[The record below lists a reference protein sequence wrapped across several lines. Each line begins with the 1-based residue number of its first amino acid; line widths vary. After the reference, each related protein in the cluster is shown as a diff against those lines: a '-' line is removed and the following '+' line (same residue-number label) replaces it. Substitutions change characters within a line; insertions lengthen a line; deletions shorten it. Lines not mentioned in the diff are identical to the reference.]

1 MTFTLLFSLCG
12 AGFALLQLLAPA
24 TALPI
29 ARSTSS
35 STLVALQFA
44 NVLEQLE
51 STFYAQ
57 ALQKFNQSDFTA
69 AGFASAQVPLQQFQ
83 AIFQDE
89 ATHTTTLQLAI
100 NALGGQTISNCTFNV
115 ASLLTDVPTMVA
127 AARLVENVG
136 VSAYLGALT
145 LINDTVLSTAA
156 ATIMTVEARHQTIL
170 NVLAGGTAIPQA
182 FDVALNPSEI
192 LALTGG
198 LISGCNLGIP
208 ANVPL
213 KVNNSGPLQAG
224 TKLNFTSTALNG
236 TTPVQNLSC
245 QFLAGGLPVAI
256 SQPLSDC
263 SVPANVT
270 GSMLVFVTNSSQPLA
285 NNIRDAAT
293 GTIVA
298 GPTMIFIDNQQDALA
313 IAARPGLNSTM
324 ITSSTSHATTS
335 FAAPTTVT
343 LTPATP
349 STVASGTVTSV
360 VTSTSRTM
368 APTTVTNNWTAVTKT
383 ISPSEVSSILA
394 SAVATMGSR

>member
-1 MTFTLLFSLCG
+1 MALTSLYSLCG

-24 TALPI
+24 MARPI

-89 ATHTTTLQLAI
+89 STHTTTLQSAI

-115 ASLLTDVPTMVA
+115 DSLLTDVPTMVA

-145 LINDTVLSTAA
+145 LISDTVLSTAA

-170 NVLAGGTAIPQA
+170 NVLAGATAIPQA

-213 KVNNSGPLQAG
+213 QVNGSGPIQAG
-224 TKLNFTSTALNG
+224 AKLNFTSAALNG
-236 TTPVQNLSC
+236 TIPIETLSC

-270 GSMLVFVTNSSQPLA
+270 GSMLIFVTNSSQPLA
-285 NNIRDAAT
+285 NDIRDAAT

-298 GPTMIFIDNQQDALA
+298 GPTMIFIDNQPDALA
-313 IAARPGLNSTM
+313 TAARPGLNSTG
-324 ITSSTSHATTS
+324 ISSGTPNATTS

-343 LTPATP
+343 LTPAAP
-349 STVASGTVTSV
+349 STVVSATVTST
-360 VTSTSRTM
+360 VTSASQTM
-368 APTTVTNNWTAVTKT
+368 APTTVSNSWTAVTTT
-383 ISPSEVSSILA
+383 ISPSEASSILA
-394 SAVATMGSR
+394 SAVTSMSSR

>member
-1 MTFTLLFSLCG
+1 MAFTLLYSLCG

-24 TALPI
+24 TARPI

-83 AIFQDE
+83 AIFKDE
-89 ATHTTTLQLAI
+89 STHTTTLQSAI

-170 NVLAGGTAIPQA
+170 NVLAGATAIPQA

-213 KVNNSGPLQAG
+213 KVNNSGPIQAG
-224 TKLNFTSTALNG
+224 TKLTFTSAALNG
-236 TTPVQNLSC
+236 TVENLSC
-245 QFLAGGLPVAI
+245 QFLSGGLPVAI
-256 SQPLSDC
+256 SQPLSNC

-270 GSMLVFVTNSSQPLA
+270 GPMLVFVTNSSQPLA
-285 NNIRDAAT
+285 NNIRDAAI

-313 IAARPGLNSTM
+313 IAARPGLNSTVT
-324 ITSSTSHATTS
+324 TSSTSHATTS

-349 STVASGTVTSV
+349 STVTRGTVTSS
-360 VTSTSRTM
+360 VTSTSRAT
-368 APTTVTNNWTAVTKT
+368 ASTTVTNDWTAVTRT

-394 SAVATMGSR
+394 SAVTSMGSR